1 MPTIAPQIETVPSA
15 PIRFIWGREDCE
27 SLERDGYLEPGKY
40 ELIEGN
46 IIPKMSQ
53 KRPHINTNTVIISRL
68 TRLFGENY
76 VQLPGAIDVS
86 PEDNPTSHPEPDA
99 TALKH
104 PTIEYDNDP
113 RPSDIYL
120 VVEVSDSTLRF
131 DLGTKA
137 NLYARAEIVEYW
149 VVDVNAR
156 QLHVHRDPV
165 NGAYQ
170 HITVLNEQ
178 DHVTLLAKPNDLIPV
193 SELLA

>member
-1 MPTIAPQIETVPSA
+1 MPTIAPQIETIPSS
-15 PIRFIWGREDCE
+15 PIRFIWAREDCE
-27 SLERDGYLEPGKY
+27 CLERDGYLEPGKY

-68 TRLFGENY
+68 IRLFGENY
-76 VQLPGAIDVS
+76 VQLPGPIDVS

-99 TALKH
+99 AVLKR
-104 PTIEYDNDP
+104 PATEYSNDP
-113 RPSDIYL
+113 RPSDIHL

-149 VVDVNAR
+149 VVDVNTR
-156 QLHVHRDPV
+156 QLHVHRNPV
-165 NGAYQ
+165 NGVYQ
-170 HITVLNEQ
+170 NITVLGEQ
-178 DHVTLLAKPNDLIPV
+178 DSVTLLAKPNDTIPV
-193 SELLA
+193 SDLLA